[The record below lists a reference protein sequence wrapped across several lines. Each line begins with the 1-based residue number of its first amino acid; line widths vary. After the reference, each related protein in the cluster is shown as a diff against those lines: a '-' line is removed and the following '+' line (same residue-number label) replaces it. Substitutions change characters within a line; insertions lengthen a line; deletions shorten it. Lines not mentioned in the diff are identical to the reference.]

1 MPSALRYAVS
11 VAVGSVVTG
20 SVAVATTANTL
31 ITVSL
36 FPLYA
41 IVTSLIVVHRQE
53 WLTRSRG
60 DSAGS
65 RAGAAIGGA
74 GAFAGGRY
82 FKRRFPPGLLDSAC
96 CFSVWQGQSLSS
108 GVERGQH
115 PTMPSRCPEPP
126 VGTAHSPFGCR
137 EFREAD
143 DPVVPHS
150 SPGRVINRAA
160 FPEPSLRGPA
170 WL

>member
-1 MPSALRYAVS
+1 MPPALRYAVS

-74 GAFAGGRY
+74 GAFAGGALLQTSVPAAAAG
-82 FKRRFPPGLLDSAC
+82 FGLLFLGMAGAVALIGS
-96 CFSVWQGQSLSS
+96 
-108 GVERGQH
+108 
-115 PTMPSRCPEPP
+115 
-126 VGTAHSPFGCR
+126 
-137 EFREAD
+137 
-143 DPVVPHS
+143 
-150 SPGRVINRAA
+150 
-160 FPEPSLRGPA
+160 
-170 WL
+170 